1 MCVASPRDS
10 SAATAHVCLGS
21 NRGSLS
27 PSPPPPHL
35 EKKTQ
40 PYTGYLVLLPWR
52 WGVLVIGAHA
62 VTARET
68 VGFMSPKLGKEGH
81 NYLLLL

>member
-1 MCVASPRDS
+1 MCVVSPRDS

-27 PSPPPPHL
+27 PSPPL
-35 EKKTQ
+35 SSFRKKKQ

-62 VTARET
+62 VTGSERNRGLRVT
-68 VGFMSPKLGKEGH
+68 
-81 NYLLLL
+81 